1 MESLGKLRQ
10 RPWWTG
16 FLRRAVILFPG
27 GHAEGQGREQIVILK
42 APRGHRDRVDTVL
55 GLAYF

>member
-1 MESLGKLRQ
+1 M
-10 RPWWTG
+10 
-16 FLRRAVILFPG
+16 ILFPG
-27 GHAEGQGREQIVILK
+27 GHAEGQGREQIVTLK

>member
-1 MESLGKLRQ
+1 M
-10 RPWWTG
+10 
-16 FLRRAVILFPG
+16 ILFPG